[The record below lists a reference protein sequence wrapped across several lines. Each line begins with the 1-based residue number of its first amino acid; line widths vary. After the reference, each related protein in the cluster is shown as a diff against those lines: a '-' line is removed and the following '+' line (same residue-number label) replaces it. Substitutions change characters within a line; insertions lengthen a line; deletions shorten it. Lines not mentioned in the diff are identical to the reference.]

1 MCASAFFSYR
11 TLFPTERGAGGIGR
25 QMTQQLDSSFE
36 ANYVC
41 LTTLSV
47 LHMPW
52 SAPYLLP
59 CCLRTFLPIP
69 RPAGGPF
76 PMGRGFAIR
85 DDPFLKLRG
94 TTNFD
99 APHLPRRTRRTRRTY
114 RTLRTHYPRQTNR
127 RNISNERSS
136 ESIQSTQPDHHTG
149 VRHRIL
155 RHRELHHPRRRL

>member
-1 MCASAFFSYR
+1 
-11 TLFPTERGAGGIGR
+11 
-25 QMTQQLDSSFE
+25 MTQQLDSSFE

-52 SAPYLLP
+52 SAPYLLT

-94 TTNFD
+94 ASIFLCA
-99 APHLPRRTRRTRRTY
+99 APSPLNPLNPFTPAKPNQQENH
-114 RTLRTHYPRQTNR
+114 
-127 RNISNERSS
+127 I
-136 ESIQSTQPDHHTG
+136 
-149 VRHRIL
+149 
-155 RHRELHHPRRRL
+155 